1 MSDTQAVTKP
11 YQIGMLIFPGMT
23 SLDFDAPVDALSRM
37 PHTQV
42 HVLAKTLEPVK
53 NDIGLMVTPTMQMR
67 DAPRLDLLFVGG
79 GRGVNRL
86 LEDEETIDFLRLR
99 APEAQWITAVCA
111 GSLLLGAAGLLQGYK
126 AATHWAAMEVL
137 PLLGAIPTYERVVID
152 RNRITG
158 GGVTAG
164 LDFGLTVAAQLHGE
178 QHAMETQLMVEYD
191 PHPPFDAG
199 SPFRAP
205 AQVLEKVRTA
215 LAASTQERLEIARRI
230 ATRHGWAVPGGTNT

>member
-1 MSDTQAVTKP
+1 MRDTSPTMPRFQV
-11 YQIGMLIFPGMT
+11 GMLVFPDMT

-37 PHTQV
+37 PDTQV
-42 HVLAKTLEPVK
+42 HVLSKTLEPVR
-53 NDIGLMVTPTMQMR
+53 NDIGLMVTPTLRMR

-86 LEDEETIDFLRLR
+86 MEDEETIAFLRDR
-99 APEAQWITAVCA
+99 GPQAQWITAVCA
-111 GSLLLGAAGLLQGYK
+111 GSLLLGAAGLLRGYR

-137 PLLGAIPTYERVVID
+137 PLLGAIPTYERVVVD

-178 QHAMETQLMVEYD
+178 EHAMQTQLMVEYD
-191 PHPPFDAG
+191 PRPPFDAG
-199 SPFRAP
+199 SPTRAP
-205 AQVLEKVRTA
+205 AHIVARVRAA
-215 LAASTQERLEIARRI
+215 LAASTQERFAIARRI
-230 ATRHGWAVPGGTNT
+230 ARV

>member
-1 MSDTQAVTKP
+1 MRNTGPTTP
-11 YQIGMLIFPGMT
+11 RLQIGMLVFPDMT

-37 PHTQV
+37 PDTQV

-53 NDIGLMVTPTMQMR
+53 NDIGLMVTPTLRMR

-86 LEDEETIDFLRLR
+86 MEDEETIDFLRDR
-99 APEAQWITAVCA
+99 GPQAQWITAVCA
-111 GSLLLGAAGLLQGYK
+111 GSLLLGAAGLLRGYR

-137 PLLGAIPTYERVVID
+137 PLLGAIPTYERVVVD

-164 LDFGLTVAAQLHGE
+164 LDFGLTVAAQLHGDE
-178 QHAMETQLMVEYD
+178 HAMQTQLMVEYD

-199 SPFRAP
+199 SPARAP
-205 AQVLEKVRTA
+205 AHIVDRVRAA
-215 LAASTQERLEIARRI
+215 LAASTQERLAIARRI
-230 ATRHGWAVPGGTNT
+230 ARV